1 MTCSAK
7 QVCAQGR
14 TWVLCSEREAAGRP
28 SWARP
33 PLPVQYNQ
41 VSLEQMD
48 KGGQDGQE
56 DTPSALALHFKL
68 RKLFLGASQSTR
80 LWDHWTMG
88 KGSFTLST
96 NRTPLVCFYM
106 LAKFNRS
113 CKGRTWGNQGSIQRF
128 VKRLPV
134 WPWKSTSS
142 VTSIQLERG
151 MFVQHVRVTEFIPG
165 ILSWQM
171 GNRNRGE
178 TTRILTAQLKLSCL
192 WFHRCPPHWSLW
204 EFAFICRTL
213 KLSLTRKKNI

>member
-14 TWVLCSEREAAGRP
+14 TWVLCSGREAAGRP

-80 LWDHWTMG
+80 PWDHWTTG

-165 ILSWQM
+165 IPSWQM
-171 GNRNRGE
+171 GNRKRWDNQDFE
-178 TTRILTAQLKLSCL
+178 CSAQVILFMISQVSTSLKSVRVCIYLPY
-192 WFHRCPPHWSLW
+192 F
-204 EFAFICRTL
+204 